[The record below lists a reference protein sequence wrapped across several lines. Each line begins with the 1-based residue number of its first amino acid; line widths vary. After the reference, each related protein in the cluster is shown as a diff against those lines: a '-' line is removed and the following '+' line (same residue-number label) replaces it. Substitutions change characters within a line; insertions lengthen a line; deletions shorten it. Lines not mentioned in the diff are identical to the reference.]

1 MFSSTTPHFF
11 KIIFQETHKLH
22 IPKKFTRKYGE
33 TLSNSVLIKL
43 PCGSKWKMGLTK
55 KDENVWFEKG
65 WLDFAEH
72 YAIKRGSILSFRYEG
87 NSEFNA
93 VIVDLSLVE
102 IDYPSVP
109 TNLVSSN
116 IDDSDIKIPK
126 REVFEDENLDVFS
139 PSHRMREKTSL
150 PCSRPQ
156 KKMRTQS
163 NPCCRKLESETKGKH
178 NLPNATGQ
186 MKLSSPSRRDE
197 ASEFKSSRPFFKVVM
212 RPYSVRGSMMNLP
225 SSFAKEYLEARATCS
240 NAILKLPNG
249 CGRTWSVLCKFKVY
263 NHEVISSR
271 FQAGWPAFV
280 KDNNLKLGDVCV
292 FVLLEDITFTF
303 EVVIFRGKQ
312 DKDAMDGETV
322 MPNGR
327 VTTLPTPKKQQQYFS
342 MIEKAK
348 LLEMAQF
355 KSEYPFFKIVIYP
368 SFLGSRYYMEV
379 PMEFAKRN
387 LKKEGDAILSVS
399 DSGGYWPIQ
408 FEMRHMKS
416 KGKVRAEF
424 RCGWKEFAK
433 DNELKVGDVCIFE
446 LLKRSENLFR
456 VSILCAVD
464 DENDAYHK
472 NCQGGGS
479 NPKIEVGEK
488 LASFSELALY

>member
-1 MFSSTTPHFF
+1 
-11 KIIFQETHKLH
+11 
-22 IPKKFTRKYGE
+22 
-33 TLSNSVLIKL
+33 
-43 PCGSKWKMGLTK
+43 
-55 KDENVWFEKG
+55 
-65 WLDFAEH
+65 
-72 YAIKRGSILSFRYEG
+72 
-87 NSEFNA
+87 
-93 VIVDLSLVE
+93 
-102 IDYPSVP
+102 
-109 TNLVSSN
+109 
-116 IDDSDIKIPK
+116 
-126 REVFEDENLDVFS
+126 
-139 PSHRMREKTSL
+139 
-150 PCSRPQ
+150 
-156 KKMRTQS
+156 
-163 NPCCRKLESETKGKH
+163 
-178 NLPNATGQ
+178 

-212 RPYSVRGSMMNLP
+212 RPYCVRGSMMNLP

-303 EVVIFRGKQ
+303 EVVIFRVSKE
-312 DKDAMDGETV
+312 DKDAMNGETV

-355 KSEYPFFKIVIYP
+355 KSEYPFFKIVMYP

-464 DENDAYHK
+464 DYNDAYHK
-472 NCQGGGS
+472 NCQGLSFVIKNFLPSFYLVPEIKFSAPIHLKIIVLIDDVSKVYSRSLMTSAKFSSASHLAPSSYGDPGDKSLVISNGLEYFDFGS
-479 NPKIEVGEK
+479 PIPFLGI
-488 LASFSELALY
+488 FS